1 MRFYARILPRRAAFL
16 RKRNGTALCDAAI
29 CYFSQQI
36 QRITPNFVHF
46 LHCFAAVIEKNK
58 YHGKLEVRQLG
69 GGVPL
74 KMNCGGIIMFEKI
87 RNLKNKKG
95 FTLVELIVVL
105 VILAILAALLIPA
118 LTGYIDKANKEKVI
132 VEARMVVM
140 AAQTEASSLYG
151 KAGAGK
157 NLSTATDGSLNA
169 AAAEAIKLA
178 EMSGKE
184 VGATAALTNEGK
196 VEKAIYTNSL
206 YTVVYEN
213 GSYNVYDVNGA
224 DADKKAALNAFT
236 LTAGSATG
244 KATIDPTT

>member
-1 MRFYARILPRRAAFL
+1 
-16 RKRNGTALCDAAI
+16 
-29 CYFSQQI
+29 
-36 QRITPNFVHF
+36 
-46 LHCFAAVIEKNK
+46 
-58 YHGKLEVRQLG
+58 
-69 GGVPL
+69 
-74 KMNCGGIIMFEKI
+74 MNCGEIIMFEKI

-151 KAGAGK
+151 KAGAGN
-157 NLSTATDGSLNA
+157 NLSTATPDSLNA

-184 VGATAALTNEGK
+184 VGATATLTNEGK

-224 DADKKAALNAFT
+224 DVGTDKKATLNEFALT
-236 LTAGSATG
+236 VGGKTG
-244 KATIDPTT
+244 KATIDSST

>member
-1 MRFYARILPRRAAFL
+1 
-16 RKRNGTALCDAAI
+16 
-29 CYFSQQI
+29 
-36 QRITPNFVHF
+36 
-46 LHCFAAVIEKNK
+46 
-58 YHGKLEVRQLG
+58 
-69 GGVPL
+69 
-74 KMNCGGIIMFEKI
+74 MFEKI
-87 RNLKNKKG
+87 RKMKNKKG

-157 NLSTATDGSLNA
+157 DLSAATSDSLDA

-184 VGATAALTNEGK
+184 VGATATLTKEGK
-196 VEKAIYTNSL
+196 VNKAIYSNKL

-213 GSYNVYDVNGA
+213 NSYSVYDYDG
-224 DADKKAALNAFT
+224 DDTDKMQLSMHLPFT
-236 LTAGSATG
+236 VGDVSG
-244 KATIDPTT
+244 KAVIDSTPNT